1 MGLDVD
7 ELLRVE
13 VGSSDTRSPSPGF
26 WWIPEPEPD
35 MLKYFE
41 RLEAEAFAQ
50 MEIWRPE
57 EAEVY
62 AQMQLG
68 AQKEFEEADS
78 EGGE

>member
-1 MGLDVD
+1 
-7 ELLRVE
+7 
-13 VGSSDTRSPSPGF
+13 
-26 WWIPEPEPD
+26 